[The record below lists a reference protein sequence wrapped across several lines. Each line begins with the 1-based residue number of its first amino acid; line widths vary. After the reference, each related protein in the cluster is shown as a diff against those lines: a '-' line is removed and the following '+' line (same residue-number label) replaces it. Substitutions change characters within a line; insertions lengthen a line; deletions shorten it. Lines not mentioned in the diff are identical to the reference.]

1 MRLLM
6 ADRTEESG
14 FQETSTEVPFG
25 EELRREREMREISIR
40 EIADTTKIST
50 RFLEAIEGGDFSSL
64 PAPVFTRGFIRE
76 YASYLGLDSEEIV
89 DRYMSLVE
97 REEKAREHEEEE
109 MRDRISGRLPIAS
122 GSALKWILIALVA
135 IVVLGAGVYFLST
148 SGQSDPEPVSEE
160 AVDPAPTA
168 PLEEQEPATDAAS
181 PAAESIRMTLTAS
194 ADSWVDLQVD
204 DQSPSDFTLQS
215 GGTRTIE
222 ANEKILL
229 RTVGNAGGVSV
240 ELNGVKVPPLGRVGQ
255 VVRNVEYDLEMVN
268 EMLQQ
273 QRGISSEN
281 RSEPIE

>member
-25 EELRREREMREISIR
+25 EELRRERELREVSIR

-76 YASYLGLDSEEIV
+76 YANYLGLDAEEIV
-89 DRYMSLVE
+89 DRYMSIVE
-97 REEKAREHEEEE
+97 RQERAREHEEEE
-109 MRDRISGRLPIAS
+109 MRERISGRLPIAS
-122 GSALKWILIALVA
+122 GNALKWILIAVVA
-135 IVVLGAGVYFLST
+135 IVILGAGIYFVSM
-148 SGQSDPEPVSEE
+148 SGRGEQE
-160 AVDPAPTA
+160 AVPEEVAEPAPAEPAVDVETA
-168 PLEEQEPATDAAS
+168 PEAPPT
-181 PAAESIRMTLTAS
+181 AESIMMTLIATG
-194 ADSWVDLQVD
+194 DSWVDLQVD
-204 DQSPSDFTLQS
+204 DQPPSDFTLQS

-229 RTVGNAGGVSV
+229 RTVGNAGGVSI
-240 ELNGVKVPPLGRVGQ
+240 ELNGVKVPPLGREGQ

-268 EMLQQ
+268 EMLRQQ
-273 QRGISSEN
+273 SGTSSEN
-281 RSEPIE
+281 GSESIE